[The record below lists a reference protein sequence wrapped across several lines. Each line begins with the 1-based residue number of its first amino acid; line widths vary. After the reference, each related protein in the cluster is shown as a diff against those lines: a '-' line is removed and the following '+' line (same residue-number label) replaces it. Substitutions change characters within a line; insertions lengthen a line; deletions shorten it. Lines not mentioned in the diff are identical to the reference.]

1 MVRKTP
7 TRHTVTQT
15 INGNGNIVAAG
26 DVTIFS
32 DEWVEKNPWMK
43 EVNEKAAEELAPN
56 EMCMFVNFPDGVP
69 VPKLRKEWDKYASW
83 KETQDANLAIFNE
96 MMREKAIRPGVGSV
110 GERHKGW
117 GNGKQ
122 RS

>member
-1 MVRKTP
+1 MVRQTP
-7 TRHTVTQT
+7 TRHKVTQK
-15 INGNGNIVAAG
+15 ISGDGNIQAAG
-26 DVTIFS
+26 DVKVFS

-43 EVNEKAAEELAPN
+43 EANEKAAEELAPN

-69 VPKLRKEWDKYASW
+69 VPKLRKEWNRYAEW
-83 KETQDANLAIFNE
+83 KEKQDANLAIFHE
-96 MMREKAIRPGVGSV
+96 MMNEKGIRPGVGSV